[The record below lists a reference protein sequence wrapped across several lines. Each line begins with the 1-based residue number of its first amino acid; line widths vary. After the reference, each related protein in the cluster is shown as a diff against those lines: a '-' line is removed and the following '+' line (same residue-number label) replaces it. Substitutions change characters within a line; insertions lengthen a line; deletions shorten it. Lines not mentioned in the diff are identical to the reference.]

1 MYSKAIDF
9 DMWSIVFDLYMLLFQ
24 GSLFDKIR
32 EYKHPE
38 YISCRK
44 SVMRMKEHN
53 DHLFAVQRRSGNIN
67 TTLYWE
73 LKFAKSA
80 DADTEV
86 LQQYEDRSAIAEAAT
101 MLREGGTVAF
111 PTETVYGLGA
121 DARNTA
127 AVEEVF
133 AAKGRPSD
141 NPLIVHIAERSALD
155 ELVTE
160 VHPTAAALMDAYW
173 PGPLTL
179 VLPVRPGVLSPC
191 VTAGLDTVGV
201 RMPDHPVALALLS
214 AAGCPVA
221 APSANRSGR
230 PSPTLASHVMD
241 DLAGYIGGVLNGG
254 AAGVGVESTVVQILP
269 DGTVAVL
276 RPGGITT
283 EQLAAVVGTEFVTT
297 EPAPEVS
304 FADSVANHSY
314 ASLADSAE
322 SEAADP
328 ATCTHPESSASLSAP
343 RAPGMK
349 YTHYAPRGWL
359 GVVRGSSPQRV
370 AEEAAI
376 LLQAA
381 QRNGE
386 ITGLL
391 LFEEHRSLYP
401 AVPAACVLS
410 LGSLSS
416 LEEGARSLYAA
427 LRRFDEAG
435 ATYIL
440 SEACP
445 YTGLGTAIM
454 NRLMKA
460 AGGSVIDAG

>member
-1 MYSKAIDF
+1 MFARKA
-9 DMWSIVFDLYMLLFQ
+9 SVQ
-24 GSLFDKIR
+24 
-32 EYKHPE
+32 

-44 SVMRMKEHN
+44 PVMRMNEPN
-53 DHLFAVQRRSGNIN
+53 DPLFAVQRRSGNRN
-67 TTLYWE
+67 ETVYWE
-73 LKFAKSA
+73 LDLME
-80 DADTEV
+80 DAASDSDV
-86 LQQYEDRSAIAEAAT
+86 LQPSEEDKLAIVEAAT

-127 AVEEVF
+127 AVEAVF

-141 NPLIVHIAERSALD
+141 NPLIVHIADSGALE

-173 PGPLTL
+173 PGPLTV
-179 VLPVRPGVLSPC
+179 VLPVRAGVLSPS

-201 RMPDHPVALALLS
+201 RMPDHPVALALIS

-230 PSPTLASHVMD
+230 PSPTLASHVME
-241 DLAGYIGGVLNGG
+241 DLSGYIDGVLDGG
-254 AAGVGVESTVVQILP
+254 AAGVGLESTVVQVQP
-269 DGTVAVL
+269 DGRVAVL
-276 RPGGITT
+276 RPGGITS
-283 EQLAAVVGTEFVTT
+283 EQLAAVVGAEAIAA
-297 EPAPEVS
+297 EPAAVKEFGTSTAVEVPKGT
-304 FADSVANHSY
+304 APQEHSG
-314 ASLADSAE
+314 AE
-322 SEAADP
+322 
-328 ATCTHPESSASLSAP
+328 ATDNSAP

-370 AEEAAI
+370 ADEAAS

-381 QRNGE
+381 QLNGE
-386 ITGLL
+386 VTGLL
-391 LFEEHRSLYP
+391 LFEEHKPLYP
-401 AVPAACVLS
+401 ADPAACVLS

-416 LEEGARSLYAA
+416 PEEGARSLYAA

-440 SEACP
+440 AEACP
-445 YTGLGTAIM
+445 YTGLGAAIM

-460 AGGSVIDAG
+460 AGSSVIDAG

>member
-1 MYSKAIDF
+1 MEQPDDS
-9 DMWSIVFDLYMLLFQ
+9 
-24 GSLFDKIR
+24 
-32 EYKHPE
+32 
-38 YISCRK
+38 
-44 SVMRMKEHN
+44 
-53 DHLFAVQRRSGNIN
+53 LFAVQRQTGDIN
-67 TTLYWE
+67 TTVYWE
-73 LKFAKSA
+73 LHSA
-80 DADTEV
+80 VEASLLVQTE
-86 LQQYEDRSAIAEAAT
+86 EDRSVIAEAAQ
-101 MLREGGTVAF
+101 MLRAGGTVAF

-127 AVEEVF
+127 AVEAVF

-141 NPLIVHIAERSALD
+141 NPLIVHIADRSALD
-155 ELVTE
+155 GLVTT
-160 VHPTAAALMDAYW
+160 VHPMAEALIDAFW

-179 VLPVRPGVLSPC
+179 VLPVRSGVLSPL

-214 AAGCPVA
+214 AAACPVA

-241 DLAGYIGGVLNGG
+241 DLAGYIGGVLDGG
-254 AAGVGVESTVVQILP
+254 AAGVGLESTVVQVQP
-269 DGTVAVL
+269 DGTIAVL

-283 EQLAAVVGTEFVTT
+283 EQLAAVAGADAVDTA
-297 EPAPEVS
+297 PAAVVELAAVEADAS
-304 FADSVANHSY
+304 FASGPDF
-314 ASLADSAE
+314 
-322 SEAADP
+322 AAGN
-328 ATCTHPESSASLSAP
+328 SSPGP

-359 GVVRGSSPQRV
+359 GVVRGVSPQRV
-370 AEEAAI
+370 AAEATL

-381 QRNGE
+381 QQDGE

-391 LFEEHRSLYP
+391 LFTEHKALYP
-401 AVPAACVLS
+401 ADAAACVVS

-416 LEEGARSLYAA
+416 PEEGARSLYAA

-440 SEACP
+440 AEACP
-445 YTGLGTAIM
+445 ETGLGAAIM

>member
-1 MYSKAIDF
+1 MNIQSIYPKIARKAI
-9 DMWSIVFDLYMLLFQ
+9 VQ
-24 GSLFDKIR
+24 
-32 EYKHPE
+32 

-44 SVMRMKEHN
+44 PVMRMNEPH
-53 DHLFAVQRRSGNIN
+53 DPLFAVQRRSGNRN
-67 TTLYWE
+67 KTVYWE
-73 LKFAKSA
+73 LDLLE
-80 DADTEV
+80 DAASDSVV
-86 LQQYEDRSAIAEAAT
+86 LQPNEENKLAIVEAAT

-127 AVEEVF
+127 AVEAVF

-141 NPLIVHIAERSALD
+141 NPLIVHIADSGALD

-160 VHPTAAALMDAYW
+160 VHPTAAVLMDAYW
-173 PGPLTL
+173 PGPLTV
-179 VLPVRPGVLSPC
+179 VLPVREGVLSPC

-201 RMPDHPVALALLS
+201 RMPDHPVALALIS

-230 PSPTLASHVMD
+230 PSPTLASHVME
-241 DLAGYIGGVLNGG
+241 DLAGYIDGVLDGG
-254 AAGVGVESTVVQILP
+254 AAGVGLESTVVQVQP
-269 DGTVAVL
+269 DGKVAVL

-283 EQLAAVVGTEFVTT
+283 EQLAAVVGAEAVAA
-297 EPAPEVS
+297 EPAVVKEFGTSAAAEAP
-304 FADSVANHSY
+304 VANEPGVYHGAEAVS
-314 ASLADSAE
+314 DS
-322 SEAADP
+322 
-328 ATCTHPESSASLSAP
+328 SAP

-359 GVVRGSSPQRV
+359 GVVSGSSPQRV
-370 AEEAAI
+370 ADEAAS

-381 QRNGE
+381 QLSGE
-386 ITGLL
+386 VTGLL
-391 LFEEHRSLYP
+391 LFEEHKSLYP
-401 AVPAACVLS
+401 AAPAACVLS

-416 LEEGARSLYAA
+416 PEEGARSLYAA

-440 SEACP
+440 AEACP
-445 YTGLGTAIM
+445 YTGLGAAIM

>member
-1 MYSKAIDF
+1 MNLQSIYPKIARKAI
-9 DMWSIVFDLYMLLFQ
+9 VQ
-24 GSLFDKIR
+24 
-32 EYKHPE
+32 

-44 SVMRMKEHN
+44 PVMRMNEPH
-53 DHLFAVQRRSGNIN
+53 DPLFAVQRRSGNRN
-67 TTLYWE
+67 ETVYWE
-73 LKFAKSA
+73 LDLLE
-80 DADTEV
+80 DAASDSGV
-86 LQQYEDRSAIAEAAT
+86 LQPSEENKLAIVEAAA

-127 AVEEVF
+127 AVEAVF

-141 NPLIVHIAERSALD
+141 NPLIVHIADPSALD

-160 VHPTAAALMDAYW
+160 VHPTAAVLMDAYW
-173 PGPLTL
+173 PGPLTV
-179 VLPVRPGVLSPC
+179 VLPVREGVLSSC

-201 RMPDHPVALALLS
+201 RMPDHPVALALIS

-230 PSPTLASHVMD
+230 PSPTLASHVME
-241 DLAGYIGGVLNGG
+241 DLAGYIGGVLDGG
-254 AAGVGVESTVVQILP
+254 AAGVGLESTVVQVQP
-269 DGTVAVL
+269 DGKVAVL
-276 RPGGITT
+276 RPGGITL
-283 EQLAAVVGTEFVTT
+283 EQLAAVVGAEAIAA
-297 EPAPEVS
+297 EPAVVKEFGASAAAEAP
-304 FADSVANHSY
+304 VATAPKERHG
-314 ASLADSAE
+314 AE
-322 SEAADP
+322 AV
-328 ATCTHPESSASLSAP
+328 SASLAP

-359 GVVRGSSPQRV
+359 GVVSGSSPQRV
-370 AEEAAI
+370 ADEAAS

-381 QRNGE
+381 QLNGE
-386 ITGLL
+386 VTGLL
-391 LFEEHRSLYP
+391 LFEEHKPLYP
-401 AVPAACVLS
+401 ADPAACVLS

-416 LEEGARSLYAA
+416 PEEGARSLYAA

-440 SEACP
+440 AEACP
-445 YTGLGTAIM
+445 YTGLGVAIM

>member
-1 MYSKAIDF
+1 
-9 DMWSIVFDLYMLLFQ
+9 
-24 GSLFDKIR
+24 
-32 EYKHPE
+32 
-38 YISCRK
+38 
-44 SVMRMKEHN
+44 MRMNEPH
-53 DHLFAVQRRSGNIN
+53 DPLFAVQRRSGNRN
-67 TTLYWE
+67 KTVYWE
-73 LKFAKSA
+73 LDLLE
-80 DADTEV
+80 DAASDSVV
-86 LQQYEDRSAIAEAAT
+86 LQPNEENKLAIVEAAT

-127 AVEEVF
+127 AVEAVF

-141 NPLIVHIAERSALD
+141 NPLIVHIADSGALD

-160 VHPTAAALMDAYW
+160 VHPTAAVLMDAYW
-173 PGPLTL
+173 PGPLTV
-179 VLPVRPGVLSPC
+179 VLPVREGVLSPC

-201 RMPDHPVALALLS
+201 RMPDHPVALALIS

-230 PSPTLASHVMD
+230 PSPTLASHVME
-241 DLAGYIGGVLNGG
+241 DLAGYIDGVLDGG
-254 AAGVGVESTVVQILP
+254 AAGVGLESTVVQVQP
-269 DGTVAVL
+269 DGKVAVL

-283 EQLAAVVGTEFVTT
+283 EQLAAVVGAEAVAA
-297 EPAPEVS
+297 EPAVVKESGTSAAAEAPAANEPGVYHGAEAVS
-304 FADSVANHSY
+304 DS
-314 ASLADSAE
+314 L
-322 SEAADP
+322 
-328 ATCTHPESSASLSAP
+328 AP

-359 GVVRGSSPQRV
+359 GVVSGSSPQRV
-370 AEEAAI
+370 ADEAAS

-381 QRNGE
+381 QLSGE
-386 ITGLL
+386 VTGLL
-391 LFEEHRSLYP
+391 LFEEHKSLYP
-401 AVPAACVLS
+401 AAPAACVLS
-410 LGSLSS
+410 LGSLYSP
-416 LEEGARSLYAA
+416 EEGARSLYAA

-440 SEACP
+440 AEACP
-445 YTGLGTAIM
+445 YTGLGAAIM

>member
-1 MYSKAIDF
+1 MN
-9 DMWSIVFDLYMLLFQ
+9 
-24 GSLFDKIR
+24 
-32 EYKHPE
+32 EP
-38 YISCRK
+38 
-44 SVMRMKEHN
+44 N
-53 DHLFAVQRRSGNIN
+53 DPLFAVQRRSENRDE
-67 TTLYWE
+67 TVYWKLDLLE
-73 LKFAKSA
+73 HAAPDS
-80 DADTEV
+80 DV
-86 LQQYEDRSAIAEAAT
+86 LQPSEENKLAIVEAAA
-101 MLREGGTVAF
+101 MLCEGGTVAF

-127 AVEEVF
+127 AVEAVF

-141 NPLIVHIAERSALD
+141 NPLIVHIADSGALE

-173 PGPLTL
+173 PGPLTV
-179 VLPVRPGVLSPC
+179 VLPVRAGVLSPS

-201 RMPDHPVALALLS
+201 RMPDHPVALALIS

-230 PSPTLASHVMD
+230 PSPTLASHVME
-241 DLAGYIGGVLNGG
+241 DLSGYIDGVLDGG
-254 AAGVGVESTVVQILP
+254 AAGVGLESTVVQVQP
-269 DGTVAVL
+269 DGRVAVL
-276 RPGGITT
+276 RPGGITS
-283 EQLAAVVGTEFVTT
+283 EQLAAVVGAEAIAA
-297 EPAPEVS
+297 EPAAVKEFGTSIAVEVPKGTAPQEYS
-304 FADSVANHSY
+304 GA
-314 ASLADSAE
+314 
-322 SEAADP
+322 EAADN
-328 ATCTHPESSASLSAP
+328 SAP

-370 AEEAAI
+370 AEEAAS

-381 QRNGE
+381 QLSGE

-391 LFEEHRSLYP
+391 LFEEHKPLYP
-401 AVPAACVLS
+401 ADPAAFVLS

-416 LEEGARSLYAA
+416 PEEGARSLYAA

-440 SEACP
+440 AEACP
-445 YTGLGTAIM
+445 YTGLGAAIM